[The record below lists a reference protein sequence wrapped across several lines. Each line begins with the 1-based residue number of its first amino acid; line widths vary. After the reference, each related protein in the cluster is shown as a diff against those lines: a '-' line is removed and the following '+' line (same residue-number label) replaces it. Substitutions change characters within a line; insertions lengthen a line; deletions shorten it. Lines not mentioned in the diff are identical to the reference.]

1 MSSSNRDQVPA
12 PANSLGLDAPIPRA
26 AVWRVA
32 VPTPLRKL
40 YDYLPA
46 AGLSATEIARV
57 QPGCRVKVSFGRQN
71 LIAVVVDPDA
81 VADIAV
87 SKLKPVQQ
95 LLDDQPVIAD
105 DVFELC
111 RWISRYYHY
120 GLGEVLSGAMPVML
134 RKGRSTAVSKKLWRL
149 TTMGKGLPEGGLKKA
164 KKQAQLLQLLQRHPQ
179 GMDNAALK
187 AEGVSTAVSRAMSAK
202 ALIEQVEVFDDQ
214 MMGERLDSRLAETE
228 LVLTEE
234 QRQAVNGVDDKGFAA
249 TLLEGVT
256 GSGKTEVYLQLIHR
270 QLIAG
275 RQALVLVPEIGL
287 TPQTRQRF
295 ADRFSCPVAMVHS
308 GMSDGDRLD
317 VWRRAKAGEVG
328 VVIGTR
334 SALFTSFAHL
344 GVIIVDEEHDTSFK
358 QLEGVRYNARD
369 AALVRAKQLAIPI
382 ILGSATPSLE
392 TLNNAQSGRYNHA
405 RLLQR
410 AGAAKPPKMQLVDVR
425 NQNMHEGMSGELL
438 AAMRAELE
446 QSRQVLVFLNRRGF
460 SPSLMCHDC
469 GWNAGCLQC
478 DANMTVHLTPRHL
491 RCHHCDSRRQLPD
504 YCPECHSANLSGEGV
519 GTERSQRALE
529 QLFPDYPVLRVDRD
543 TVSRKGE
550 LEQLLEQVNGGAPCI
565 LVGTQM
571 LAKGHHFPNVTL
583 VAIADADAG
592 FFSSD
597 FRGAERISQ
606 LLVQVA
612 GRAGRAELPGRVLIQ
627 THHPEQPLLLELL
640 QRGYH
645 GVAQS
650 LLVERQVLSLPP
662 SGYLVML
669 RADARYEQLAEQML
683 QRLRDELQHLAADRV
698 AWVGPMPALMLRRQ
712 GRFRAQLMLK
722 STSRSILSQLTS
734 AIVDWLEKDKQ
745 GRQMRWSVD
754 VDPQETI

>member
-1 MSSSNRDQVPA
+1 VV
-12 PANSLGLDAPIPRA
+12 A
-26 AVWRVA
+26 A
-32 VPTPLRKL
+32 
-40 YDYLPA
+40 D
-46 AGLSATEIARV
+46 
-57 QPGCRVKVSFGRQN
+57 
-71 LIAVVVDPDA
+71 VDH
-81 VADIAV
+81 
-87 SKLKPVQQ
+87 
-95 LLDDQPVIAD
+95 
-105 DVFELC
+105 LC
-111 RWISRYYHY
+111 QWISRYYHY
-120 GLGEVLSGAMPVML
+120 GLGEVLSGALPVLL
-134 RKGRSTAVSKKLWRL
+134 RKGRSTAVSQKRWRL
-149 TTMGKGLPEGGLKKA
+149 TTLGKGLPVGGLKKA
-164 KKQAQLLQLLQRHPQ
+164 KKQALLLQLLQQHEL
-179 GMDNAALK
+179 GLDNAALK
-187 AEGVSTAVSRAMSAK
+187 AGGVTTAVSRALAEK
-202 ALIEQVEVFDDQ
+202 KLIEQVEVVEDGDPA
-214 MMGERLDSRLAETE
+214 GVLDSDLAETE
-228 LVLTEE
+228 LMLTDE
-234 QRQAVNGVDDKGFAA
+234 QRIALEMVDASGFAA

-270 QLIAG
+270 QIMVG

-287 TPQTRQRF
+287 TPQTQQRF
-295 ADRFSCPVAMVHS
+295 ANRFCCSVAMVHS
-308 GMSDGDRLD
+308 GMNDGDRLD
-317 VWRRAKAGEVG
+317 VWRRAKRGEVG
-328 VVIGTR
+328 IVIGTR
-334 SALFTSFAHL
+334 SALFTPFAAL
-344 GVIIVDEEHDTSFK
+344 GIIIVDEEHDTSFK

-369 AALVRAKQLAIPI
+369 AALVRAKHLAIPI
-382 ILGSATPSLE
+382 VLGSATPSLE
-392 TLNNAQSGRYNHA
+392 TLHNAQSGRYQHA

-410 AGAAKPPKMQLVDVR
+410 AGAAKAPKMQLVDVR
-425 NQNMHEGMSGELL
+425 NQAMHEGMSGELL

-446 QSRQVLVFLNRRGF
+446 QGHQVLMFLNRRGF

-469 GWNAGCLQC
+469 GWHAGCLQC

-504 YCPECHSANLSGEGV
+504 YCPQCHSANLGGEGV
-519 GTERSQRALE
+519 GTERSQRALA
-529 QLFPDYPVLRVDRD
+529 QLFPEYPVLRVDRD

-550 LEQLLEQVNGGAPCI
+550 LALLLEQVNRGEPCI

-606 LLVQVA
+606 LLIQVA

-627 THHPEQPLLLELL
+627 THHPQQPLLLELL

-650 LLVERQVLSLPP
+650 LLVERQTLSLPP

-722 STSRSILSQLTS
+722 STSRSILAQLTS